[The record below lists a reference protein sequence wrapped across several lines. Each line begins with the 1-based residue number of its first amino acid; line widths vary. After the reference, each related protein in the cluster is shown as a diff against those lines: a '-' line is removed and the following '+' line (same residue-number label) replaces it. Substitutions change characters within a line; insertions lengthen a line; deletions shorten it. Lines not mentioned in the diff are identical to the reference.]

1 MALTKSV
8 SLRLPPDVV
17 EWLKARAQA
26 EERSLA
32 FLVTK
37 IVRAELQRE
46 AKAKPKAAKR

>member
-8 SLRLPPDVV
+8 SLRLPP
-17 EWLKARAQA
+17 
-26 EERSLA
+26 A
-32 FLVTK
+32 FLFTK